1 MYNSGQDNLIN
12 VLMKKWIIRIAI
24 AVVVLL
30 ILAVVAVALFLDSG
44 IKKGVETVGPMLTK
58 VDVKLDGV
66 NLSLLSG
73 SGKIKGLLVGNPEGY
88 KSPSAIKVGTAELAI
103 QPSSILGD
111 KVVIRNID
119 VQAPEIT
126 FETDLK
132 GNNLSKILAN
142 VQDATGGANNPANK
156 PNTPGKTPEAK
167 ASRKLQVDNF
177 VINGA
182 KLNVS
187 LTTLGGKSVT
197 VPLPQIKLT
206 NLGQGPEGI
215 TAAELTK
222 RVLQEIEKEAVA
234 AAGTAVADL
243 QKQALDLTKGLQKD
257 ASGTVEKATKGI
269 GDLFKKK

>member
-1 MYNSGQDNLIN
+1 
-12 VLMKKWIIRIAI
+12 MKKWIIRIVI

-58 VDVKLDGV
+58 VEVKLDGV

-88 KSPSAIKVGTAELAI
+88 KSPFAIKVGTAELAI
-103 QPSSILGD
+103 QPSSILAD
-111 KVVIRNID
+111 KVIIRNID
-119 VQAPEIT
+119 VQGPEIT

-142 VQDATGGANNPANK
+142 VQDATGGANNTATK

-182 KLNVS
+182 KLRVS
-187 LTTLGGKSVT
+187 ITTLGGQSAT
-197 VPLPQIKLT
+197 VPLPQIRLT
-206 NLGQGPEGI
+206 NLGQGPDGI

-222 RVLQEIEKEAVA
+222 KVLQEIEKEAVA
-234 AAGTAVADL
+234 AAGTAVTDL
-243 QKQALDLTKGLQKD
+243 KKQALDVTKGLQQGATGAVD
-257 ASGTVEKATKGI
+257 KAI
-269 GDLFKKK
+269 GNLFKKK